1 MSLDV
6 TFAENQPYY
15 KHTLKGENLDD
26 EEYAIGGSMGWQE
39 ILGTLPVTT
48 LQGGSSH
55 NSWEASDKGE
65 SPVRENGD
73 QRELEDARGQGEL
86 RVEPAIQEIS
96 QQ

>member
-1 MSLDV
+1 MLPLLKINLIISIL
-6 TFAENQPYY
+6 F
-15 KHTLKGENLDD
+15 KGENLDD

-39 ILGTLPVTT
+39 ILVTLPVTT
-48 LQGGSSH
+48 LQGGSSQ

-73 QRELEDARGQGEL
+73 QRELEDARGQEL
-86 RVEPAIQEIS
+86 RVEPTIQKIS